1 MRRSLTEPPAVEI
14 AGKIVRETDKAIQLK
29 VEGHKV
35 FGTAAMWFP
44 LSQLKEIH
52 REFKTKGVDRLKV
65 AAWLMEKK
73 LEEAGQP
80 TDNGFERDHDPDE
93 ETFDSFGTNPND

>member
-1 MRRSLTEPPAVEI
+1 MRMSRPEPPPVEI
-14 AGKIVRETDKAIQLK
+14 VGKIVRETDKAIQLK
-29 VEGHKV
+29 VTDHKV
-35 FGTAAMWFP
+35 FGTAAMWLP

-73 LEEAGQP
+73 LEEAGAIS
-80 TDNGFERDHDPDE
+80 DNGFSGSDDE
-93 ETFDSFGTNPND
+93 VDEPIDSFGTNPND